1 MEQLDY
7 MLRRNPVLLRIDIEN
22 APVAQEVHIVGAIC
36 PVVIS
41 FGGGE
46 GVGRG

>member
-46 GVGRG
+46 GVWRG